1 MDTRSVAAANA
12 RLREEFRSVIAPEKV
27 DEVFRQSTLDLTEA
41 ARIENFVPLLA
52 ERLTRERLI
61 ALAHA

>member
-1 MDTRSVAAANA
+1 
-12 RLREEFRSVIAPEKV
+12 VIAPETV
-27 DEVFRQSTLDLTEA
+27 DEVFRQSTLDLVEA

-52 ERLTRERLI
+52 ERRTRERLI

>member
-1 MDTRSVAAANA
+1 MDTRSTAAANA
-12 RLREEFRSVIAPEKV
+12 RLREEFGSVIAPETV
-27 DEVFRQSTLDLTEA
+27 DEVFRQSTLDLVEA